1 MKTLIIAAAM
11 AVAASSQ
18 AIVLFNNADGRGL
31 FEPLGIGTEVRPAGG
46 FYSRLNTPPGNVLG
60 FSSSGA
66 FRLADDFSIADAGW
80 QIDSASTFVYLTNAT
95 APTVT
100 GGTFDIRDN
109 TTTPGTPGLSVAS
122 GTFSS
127 VAFTDIYRI
136 GSTVNDARRVQR
148 VEVNFSSVVLLTG
161 TYWLDFNFVG
171 GSFTPPLTAPA
182 ANVTPGSTN
191 AKQWNGAAW
200 VNAIDTGTTGLE
212 NFPKDMPFLIH
223 GSVVPEPGT
232 FIAIGI
238 GLAGLALARRRK

>member
-1 MKTLIIAAAM
+1 M
-11 AVAASSQ
+11 AIAASSQ

-31 FEPLGIGTEVRPAGG
+31 FEPLGMGTEARPGGG
-46 FYSRLNTPPGNVLG
+46 FYSRLHTVDGGNVLG
-60 FSSSGA
+60 FSSSGT
-66 FRLADDFSIADAGW
+66 FRLADDFTVGGGGW
-80 QIDSASTFVYLTNAT
+80 QVDSASVFVYLTNAT
-95 APTVT
+95 TPTVT

-109 TTTPGTPGLSVAS
+109 TTTPGTPGASVAS
-122 GTFSS
+122 GTFQS

-136 GSTVNDARRVQR
+136 GTTVNDARRVQQ
-148 VEVNFSSVVLLTG
+148 VEVNFGSVVLPTG

-171 GSFTPPLTAPA
+171 AAFSPPLQA
-182 ANVTPGSTN
+182 AGTSALNGSTN
-191 AKQWNGAAW
+191 AKQWNGTAW
-200 VNAIDTGTTGLE
+200 VDAIDTGASGTV